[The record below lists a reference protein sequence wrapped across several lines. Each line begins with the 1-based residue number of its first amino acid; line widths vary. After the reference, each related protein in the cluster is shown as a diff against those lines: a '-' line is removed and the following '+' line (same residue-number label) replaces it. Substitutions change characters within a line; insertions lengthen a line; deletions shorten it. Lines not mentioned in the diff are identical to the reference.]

1 MTIWTPHKNKPLY
14 APMLATFGGGSIRGF
29 KGAGLAA
36 FNVEDLNAGWD
47 SSGFASGVSPNLTT
61 PVQTGSHPYDA
72 EDLSGVRFKPDG
84 TKFYVLHY
92 DVRSGQ
98 NAVYEW
104 DMSTAFD
111 ITTASFNQKAS
122 FTQSNFWYG
131 IMFKPDGAKMF
142 LLGTDNVREFTLS
155 TAWDIS
161 TASLNNTFNV
171 GGSIGG
177 DAYYLRGMFIGDSG
191 TKLYV
196 DNPRTGVK
204 KTYQFNLST
213 AWDVST
219 APSSPSK
226 TLSHDLSDQTMGM
239 AWKSDGTKWFKIGN
253 NYIWSFNLTT
263 AWDISTS
270 STSYDDRFYLRPQ
283 STTAWAADF
292 KPDGSEMFMVS
303 RSDFMYKYN
312 LSTGWDVTTMSA
324 IAPTVG
330 YKDFVGSGALSPN
343 YHTYKSDGTRLYI
356 FSNSA
361 IFQYALSTAWDFAS
375 ATYTTKSPDFAVPY
389 NNVGGF
395 KFNSSGTKVF
405 LNSAYGGQTYGYNLS
420 TAWDVS
426 TISAGFTDTSKYMN
440 SLYTTFDYS
449 PRGFAIDPSGTKVFN
464 YMGGTKY
471 FHEVNLSTAWDV
483 STMSVGTDNY
493 QFNNLV
499 YTFNF
504 MDSGNKLLC
513 TGTSKRV
520 FIFPIST
527 AYDVSTMGYPATNT
541 QSKTFSTSDSFT
553 DSNIQNCLMNTN
565 GTQLYL
571 FGYTEVFKY
580 TLSTAYDLSTA
591 SFVSKTTIYTG
602 AGTALNGKSQW
613 GSSGNKLYFW
623 YNDNGIYEYNLST
636 AYDASTLS
644 YHQKIELPAKQ
655 LKNMGGTIHF
665 KPDGTKLLVY
675 STSHSKI
682 FSISLS
688 TAWDISTA
696 TVDLPTSNYLLT
708 YDKDKQSGAQANAFN
723 NDGTKYYVIGNQ
735 SKAVYQYNLSTAY
748 DIATATYNSSF
759 DVDAVRSGILDLQDI
774 SFTESGSKMHILTTV
789 GSSDYTGA
797 IHNFSLST
805 PYQISTASYDN
816 TYLELSELDDENV
829 TNITS
834 MVVSD
839 EEKFVS
845 VMQSS
850 ALYKYE
856 P

>member
-1 MTIWTPHKNKPLY
+1 
-14 APMLATFGGGSIRGF
+14 MLATFGGGSMRGF

-36 FNVEDLNAGWD
+36 FVIPDLNAGWD
-47 SSGFASGVSPNLTT
+47 DSVFASGVSPNLTT

-72 EDLSGVRFKPDG
+72 DDLSGVRFKPDG
-84 TKFYVLHY
+84 TKFYVLQW

-104 DMSTAFD
+104 NMSTAFD

-122 FTQSNFWYG
+122 FTQSDFWYG
-131 IMFKPDGAKMF
+131 IMFKPDGSKMF

-226 TLSHDLSDQTMGM
+226 TLSHNLSDQTMGM
-239 AWKSDGTKWFKIGN
+239 TWKSDGTKWFKIGN
-253 NYIWSFNLTT
+253 NYIYSFNVST
-263 AWDISTS
+263 AWDVSSS
-270 STSYDDRFYLRPQ
+270 STTPDNQFYLRSQ

-292 KPDGSEMFMVS
+292 KSDGSEMFMVS
-303 RSDFMYKYN
+303 RSDFMYKYT
-312 LSTGWDVTTMSA
+312 LSTGWDITTMLA
-324 IAPTVG
+324 VAPTVG
-330 YKDFVGSGALSPN
+330 YRDFVGSGARFPN
-343 YHTYKSDGTRLYI
+343 YHTYKPDGTRLYI
-356 FSNSA
+356 FAEST
-361 IFQYALSTAWDFAS
+361 IMEFALSTAWDFTS
-375 ATYTTKSPDFAVPY
+375 ATYTRQATTLAQPY

-395 KFNSSGTKVF
+395 KFNPSGTKVF
-405 LNSAYGGQTYGYNLS
+405 LNTATGGQTFGYNLS

-426 TISAGFTDTSKYMN
+426 TMSAGFTDTSRRVN
-440 SLYTTFDYS
+440 DLYTAFDYS
-449 PRGFAIDPSGTKVFN
+449 FRGFAINPSGTK
-464 YMGGTKY
+464 MWHRGHGTKY
-471 FHEVNLSTAWDV
+471 FHEVNLGTAWNV
-483 STMSVGTDNY
+483 TTASVGTDNY
-493 QFNNLV
+493 QYSGNV
-499 YTFNF
+499 YTYNF
-504 MDSGNKLLC
+504 VDSGNKLLC
-513 TGTSKRV
+513 AGTSKYV
-520 FIFPIST
+520 TIFPLST
-527 AYDVSTMGYPATNT
+527 AYDVSTASYPATNT
-541 QSKTFSTSDSFT
+541 ETKAFSTSASFT
-553 DSNIQNCLMNTN
+553 ESNLQNVLMNTN
-565 GTQLYL
+565 GTQMYL
-571 FGYTEVFKY
+571 FGYTNVFKY
-580 TLSTAYDLSTA
+580 TLSTAYNLNTA
-591 SFVSKTTIYTG
+591 SFVSSTAIYTG

-623 YNDNGIYEYNLST
+623 YSNVGIFEYNLST

-644 YHQKIELPAKQ
+644 YHQHIELPAKQ
-655 LKNMGGTIHF
+655 LQNILGSIHF

-675 STSHSKI
+675 SSNHSKI

-708 YDKDKQSGAQANAFN
+708 YAEDKQSGAQANAFN
-723 NDGTKYYVIGNQ
+723 DDGTKYYVVGNQ

-748 DIATATYNSSF
+748 DIATATYNSKF
-759 DVDAVRSGILDLQDI
+759 DVDAVISGILDLQDI
-774 SFTESGSKMHILTTV
+774 SFTESGSKMHVLTTV
-789 GSSDYTGA
+789 GGSDYTGA
-797 IHNFSLST
+797 VHSFSLST
-805 PYQISTASYDN
+805 PYQVSTASYDSA
-816 TYLELSELDDENV
+816 YLELAELADENV
-829 TNITS
+829 KNIKS
-834 MVVSD
+834 MTVS
-839 EEKFVS
+839 EEGEFVS
-845 VMQSS
+845 LIQGS
-850 ALYKYE
+850 ALYKYG